1 MVNQYSVSFKSLS
14 LFHFGMPVIIYKH
27 QRRHGENEDIA
38 DNADPVRKFSE
49 ENGTPDSSKYDQ
61 CIIVNGYLP
70 GRRVFVGSRN
80 TELPACS
87 TKAEDGMVPLEFAD
101 MTESDSED
109 YRFRTRWNAEHSDA
123 TLFLSFSPMLEGGT
137 LRTRQYCMN
146 ARKPYFVDNPSSPAL
161 FKGKPKVADWL
172 AKVCKKNGGA
182 PIILNVAGP
191 RESKSPGIAEATEN
205 YVSRL
210 IENEREV
217 NAK

>member
-1 MVNQYSVSFKSLS
+1 MTIAKIVSGGQTGVDRGALAAALKLGFPYG
-14 LFHFGMPVIIYKH
+14 GMIPK
-27 QRRHGENEDIA
+27 
-38 DNADPVRKFSE
+38 
-49 ENGTPDSSKYDQ
+49 
-61 CIIVNGYLP
+61 
-70 GRRVFVGSRN
+70 GR
-80 TELPACS
+80 
-87 TKAEDGMVPLEFAD
+87 KAEDGMVPLEFAD
-101 MTESDSED
+101 MTESDFED

-161 FKGKPKVADWL
+161 FKGEPNVADWL

-182 PIILNVAGP
+182 PIIINGAGP
-191 RESKSPGIAEATEN
+191 RESKNLGIAEATEN

>member
-1 MVNQYSVSFKSLS
+1 MSFTKKCMIIEKIVSGGQTGVDRGALAAALKLGFPYG
-14 LFHFGMPVIIYKH
+14 GMIPK
-27 QRRHGENEDIA
+27 
-38 DNADPVRKFSE
+38 
-49 ENGTPDSSKYDQ
+49 
-61 CIIVNGYLP
+61 
-70 GRRVFVGSRN
+70 GR
-80 TELPACS
+80 
-87 TKAEDGMVPLEFAD
+87 KAEDGMVPLEFAD

-123 TLFLSFSPMLEGGT
+123 TLLLSFSSMLEGGT

-161 FKGKPKVADWL
+161 SKGRPKVADWL

-191 RESKSPGIAEATEN
+191 RESKNPGIAEATEN

-210 IENEREV
+210 IENDREV